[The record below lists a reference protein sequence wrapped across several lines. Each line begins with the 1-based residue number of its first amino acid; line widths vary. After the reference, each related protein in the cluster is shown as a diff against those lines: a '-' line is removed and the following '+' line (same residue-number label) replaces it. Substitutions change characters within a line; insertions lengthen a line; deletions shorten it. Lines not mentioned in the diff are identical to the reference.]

1 VYNSFRQFCERL
13 LRIPHDPEPPPGDEA
28 ATQIFRAAPNFYKYL
43 LFLWALKSAGV
54 LLIVCVPVGVPLV
67 AGAVALSSQGK
78 HSGWLLLLIP
88 AFVLMLG
95 VIARL
100 FALAVLRLDFEKRW
114 YVITD
119 RSLRIR
125 EGVILV
131 SEMTVNF
138 ANVQNLSV
146 SQGPIQRAL
155 GIADLQV
162 ETAGGGGAARDQHA
176 AARNLHTAMFR
187 GIANAQEIREL
198 IQERLKHLK
207 DAGLGDPEEAN
218 ANVAVPTAQRRDIV
232 GGRQFEAALGQV
244 LAEATALRHA
254 IEGSHPHSLSH

>member
-13 LRIPHDPEPPPGDEA
+13 LRIPHEPAPPPGDEA
-28 ATQIFRAAPNFYKYL
+28 ATRIFHAAPNFYKYL
-43 LFLWALKSAGV
+43 LLLWGLKTAAV
-54 LLIVCVPVGVPLV
+54 LLIICVSLGFPVV
-67 AGAVALSSQGK
+67 AGAVALVSQGK
-78 HSGWLLLLIP
+78 PAGWLLLLIP
-88 AFVLMLG
+88 ALVLAVG

-100 FALAVLRLDFEKRW
+100 FALAILRLDFEKRW

-125 EGVILV
+125 EGVMSV

-162 ETAGGGGAARDQHA
+162 ETAGGGGATRGQHA
-176 AARNLHTAMFR
+176 TRNLHTAIFR

-198 IQERLKHLK
+198 IQERLKGLK
-207 DAGLGDPEEAN
+207 DAGLGDPEDAHAAAPVPRAEI
-218 ANVAVPTAQRRDIV
+218 VAGP
-232 GGRQFEAALGQV
+232 QFETALRQV
-244 LAEATALRHA
+244 LAEATALRRA
-254 IEGSHPHSLSH
+254 VERRG

>member
-13 LRIPHDPEPPPGDEA
+13 LRIPREPEPPPGDEA
-28 ATQIFRAAPNFYKYL
+28 AARIFHAAPNFYKYL
-43 LFLWALKSAGV
+43 LLLWGLKTAVALFIILVA
-54 LLIVCVPVGVPLV
+54 LGVPLF
-67 AGAVALSSQGK
+67 AGAVTLASQGK
-78 HSGWLLLLIP
+78 PAGWLLLIP
-88 AFVLMLG
+88 VVVLALG
-95 VIARL
+95 IVGRL
-100 FALAVLRLDFEKRW
+100 FALAILRLDFEKRW

-125 EGVILV
+125 EGVVSV

-162 ETAGGGGAARDQHA
+162 ETAGGGGGARNEQ
-176 AARNLHTAMFR
+176 AARNMHTAIFR

-198 IQERLKHLK
+198 IQERLKGLK
-207 DAGLGDPEEAN
+207 DAGLGDPEDAHSAEAPQRMGV
-218 ANVAVPTAQRRDIV
+218 VAGD
-232 GGRQFEAALGQV
+232 QFEMGLRQV
-244 LAEATALRHA
+244 LAEATALRRA
-254 IEGSHPHSLSH
+254 IEGVETANKH